1 LLFPSLP
8 TNRHETLFIEAFL
21 HNDLQSGQY
30 TGLIHAWMLQKLFKI
45 FLIHKQLPQEL
56 PRLLFA
62 NGWAGS
68 TLAGTANVLGRALIA
83 GSGQHGLFG
92 LWQLLCNFKFDSEMK
107 DSIVERHHTQRRGRE
122 KQKKALIVKNSKERI
137 SRQRRNRQEREVHTG
152 VSINK
157 IIRVQ
162 IVQNDKWNI

>member
-1 LLFPSLP
+1 
-8 TNRHETLFIEAFL
+8 
-21 HNDLQSGQY
+21 
-30 TGLIHAWMLQKLFKI
+30 
-45 FLIHKQLPQEL
+45 
-56 PRLLFA
+56 
-62 NGWAGS
+62 
-68 TLAGTANVLGRALIA
+68 
-83 GSGQHGLFG
+83 
-92 LWQLLCNFKFDSEMK
+92 MK

-162 IVQNDKWNI
+162 IVQNDK